1 MESKDVE
8 TPSPW
13 TGLLESYANGGLRAV
28 EARASGRL
36 GLRVFNSRESVFEVW
51 GSEAAST
58 VTNDET
64 AAPFPMAQNPNPP
77 STTPGSFVH
86 VLYGESQYDAVLAI
100 GNQ

>member
-36 GLRVFNSRESVFEVW
+36 GLRVFNSRESVFEVL
-51 GSEAAST
+51 G
-58 VTNDET
+58 
-64 AAPFPMAQNPNPP
+64 F
-77 STTPGSFVH
+77 
-86 VLYGESQYDAVLAI
+86 
-100 GNQ
+100 